1 MSYVSEL
8 SGKKCLVIG
17 AGVTGQAVDKALK
30 KFGAT
35 SYLFDEKTN
44 SNLNVIDQIP
54 QGIDFAVVSPGW
66 RADHPVVVNL
76 KNLGVE
82 IIGEVDFAWRIKEVI
97 APSQKWVA
105 LTGTNGK
112 TTTIKMVESI
122 FKSAKING
130 AACGNVGQ
138 TVIESVMQEPALDYL
153 ALELSSFQIHWSE
166 LPKYESVALLNIAE
180 DHIDWHGN
188 FDNYAQAKL
197 KLLKQAKKSF
207 VNKSDKVL
215 STKVQGG
222 SVIWFSLD
230 TPQPGELGVV
240 ENLLI
245 DRAFSPSPS
254 EANEI
259 SELVDITPTVP
270 HNIMNALAAS
280 ALALSLGVKYQ
291 AIKDGLKNFS
301 TDHHRMELVLNKDE
315 INWVDDS
322 KATNPHA
329 AIASLLSYF
338 NVIWIA
344 GGLAKG
350 ASMDELAKRAGSR
363 IKSIILIGQDRE
375 IIAQAFALH
384 SPTTQLVRVDQSGD
398 AKQLMKDVVA
408 QAKKTAKSGDTVLLA
423 PACASMDQFD
433 SYVERGQLFAQ
444 AIKELV

>member
-66 RADHPVVVNL
+66 RANHPVILNL
-76 KNLGVE
+76 KSLGIE
-82 IIGEVDFAWRIKEVI
+82 IIGEVDFAWKIKEVI
-97 APSQKWVA
+97 APNQKWVA

-291 AIKDGLKNFS
+291 SIKEGLKNFS
-301 TDHHRMELVLNKDE
+301 TDHHRMELVLSKGE

-375 IIAQAFALH
+375 IIAQAFAQH
-384 SPTTQLVRVDQSGD
+384 SPTTHLVRVDQSSD

-408 QAKKTAKSGDTVLLA
+408 EAKKTAKSGDTVLLA